1 MLNALSK
8 DDDRYIEIPS
18 DANIPSSLRWWRDN
32 HKSFPEL
39 AKIARDVL
47 AVPASGC
54 AVERE
59 FSFSGRIATW
69 QCNRLNSSTIA
80 DSMFYKGAL
89 KRQGAALGNS
99 KDDDDHD
106 LPVPE
111 RIGMVLQ
118 EWQDKWWMEKTKCAV
133 CPEILAMFSQT

>member
-1 MLNALSK
+1 M
-8 DDDRYIEIPS
+8 
-18 DANIPSSLRWWRDN
+18 
-32 HKSFPEL
+32 
-39 AKIARDVL
+39 ARDVL

-59 FSFSGRIATW
+59 FSVLGRIATW
-69 QCNRLNSSTIA
+69 QYNCLNSSTIA
-80 DSMFYKGAL
+80 DSMFYKGEL
-89 KRQGAALGNS
+89 KRQGAALGKS

-118 EWQDKWWMEKTKCAV
+118 EWQDKWWMEKTKRTV

>member
-1 MLNALSK
+1 M
-8 DDDRYIEIPS
+8 
-18 DANIPSSLRWWRDN
+18 
-32 HKSFPEL
+32 

-47 AVPASGC
+47 AVSASGC
-54 AVERE
+54 AVERK
-59 FSFSGRIATW
+59 FSVSERIATW

-111 RIGMVLQ
+111 RIGMVPQ
-118 EWQDKWWMEKTKCAV
+118 E
-133 CPEILAMFSQT
+133 